1 VPGPHHRGMKPAFR
15 LLNSLVQTMSLVV
28 VLGSARPAE
37 PSQRER
43 ACVESLALAAELPDL
58 DLCRPAPASAA
69 EKSLVLASLPAE
81 GEVTSFTR
89 RQREKLDRVR
99 AALRVHA
106 RDAIYAVKVVDVGPM
121 TTALVGRVVLLI
133 SRPALDFLD
142 ADELE
147 ALVAHEV
154 GHEYVWDEFE
164 TAARVKNA
172 NRQRQLELVCDRI
185 AAQTLLALG
194 ISPTR
199 LTRGLER
206 ALGFNRAR
214 FDTSVN
220 ERRYPTLRERAEVI
234 REVARRSP
242 ALIAGSTRGSSIPA
256 LAAAELDHPEV
267 VRPAPELFS
276 LSGRRASAVYF
287 WVRR

>member
-1 VPGPHHRGMKPAFR
+1 MKRGFG
-15 LLNSLVQTMSLVV
+15 LLNSLVQPILLMV
-28 VLGSARPAE
+28 VLGTARSAE
-37 PSQRER
+37 PPQRNL
-43 ACVESLALAAELPDL
+43 ACVESLAPDAELPDL
-58 DLCRPAPASAA
+58 DICRPAPVSAA
-69 EKSLVLASLPAE
+69 EKTLVLASLPAE
-81 GEVTSFTR
+81 GEVTSLNRT
-89 RQREKLDRVR
+89 QREKLDRVLE
-99 AALRVHA
+99 ALRVHA
-106 RDAIYAVKVVDVGPM
+106 RDCVYAVKVVDIGQI

-206 ALGFNRAR
+206 ALEFNRAR
-214 FDTSVN
+214 FDTSLN
-220 ERRYPTLRERAEVI
+220 ERRYPTLRERGEVI
-234 REVARRSP
+234 REVARRNP
-242 ALIAGSTRGSSIPA
+242 ALIAGSSRG
-256 LAAAELDHPEV
+256 
-267 VRPAPELFS
+267 
-276 LSGRRASAVYF
+276 G
-287 WVRR
+287 